1 MKVFLIMLYIKD
13 FNRFMYNKTKH
24 KEKRHFYMNCS
35 HCFTSKDTLR
45 NYREV
50 CLEIN
55 GKQAT
60 KMHKKSIKAQF
71 TNYDRQLRLPFVLY
85 VDIDTDLK
93 EVEKIIRNCPNGSNA
108 DKY

>member
-1 MKVFLIMLYIKD
+1 
-13 FNRFMYNKTKH
+13 
-24 KEKRHFYMNCS
+24 MNCS

-55 GKQAT
+55 GKQT
-60 KMHKKSIKAQF
+60 NKMYKKGIKAQF

-85 VDIDTDLK
+85 VDTDTDLK
-93 EVEKIIRNCPNGSNA
+93 EVEKIIRSYPNESNA